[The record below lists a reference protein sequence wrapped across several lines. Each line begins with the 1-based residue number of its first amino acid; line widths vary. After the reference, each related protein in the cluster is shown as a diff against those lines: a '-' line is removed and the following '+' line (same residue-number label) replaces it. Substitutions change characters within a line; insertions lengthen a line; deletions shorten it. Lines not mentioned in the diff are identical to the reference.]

1 MGNRT
6 YNGVVH
12 GARIG
17 PRSVIRGELMDSLV
31 PTVVESTAC
40 GGRAFGVSSRLP
52 SSARAGQVVRRAVWK
67 A

>member
-1 MGNRT
+1 VGNQT

-12 GARIG
+12 GAQIG

-31 PTVVESTAC
+31 PTVAEVTMREC
-40 GGRAFGVSSRLP
+40 AFAASFQLP
-52 SSARAGQVVRRAVWK
+52 SSPLDGHAAWRALRK